1 MSVRSEDA
9 LIALRRIF
17 RATEISSRNLAKASG
32 LTTSQNIL
40 MQLLVRSRRLTPS
53 EIAKEASFSQATVTA
68 LIDKLAARGLVTRER
83 DADDKRRVWVELTA
97 EGEGVVDAAP
107 SILQDRFVSRF
118 ARLDDWEQALTIAV
132 LERTARMLDAEDID
146 AAPILD
152 VGPITETGTGADS

>member
-1 MSVRSEDA
+1 MSTRSEDA
-9 LIALRRIF
+9 LISLRRIF

-68 LIDKLAARGLVTRER
+68 LIDKLAARGLVSRQR
-83 DADDKRRVWVELTA
+83 DADDKRRVWVELTS
-97 EGEGVVDAAP
+97 EGASVVDSAP

-118 ARLDDWEQALTIAV
+118 ARLEDWEQALMISV

-152 VGPITETGTGADS
+152 VGPITETGTGSGN

>member
-1 MSVRSEDA
+1 MSTRSEDA
-9 LIALRRIF
+9 LISLRRIF

-40 MQLLVRSRRLTPS
+40 MQLLVRSQRLTPS

-68 LIDKLAARGLVTRER
+68 LIDKLAARGLVSRQR
-83 DADDKRRVWVELTA
+83 DADDKRRVWVELTS
-97 EGEGVVDAAP
+97 EGASVVDSAP

-118 ARLDDWEQALTIAV
+118 ARLEDWEQALMIAV

-152 VGPITETGTGADS
+152 VGPITETGTGSGN